1 MNNKL
6 KYKILNKLLKILNLR
21 IIKILMNKNK
31 KLI

>member
-6 KYKILNKLLKILNLR
+6 KYKILNKLLKILNFR
-21 IIKILMNKNK
+21 IIKILMIKNK

>member
-21 IIKILMNKNK
+21 IIKILMIKNK